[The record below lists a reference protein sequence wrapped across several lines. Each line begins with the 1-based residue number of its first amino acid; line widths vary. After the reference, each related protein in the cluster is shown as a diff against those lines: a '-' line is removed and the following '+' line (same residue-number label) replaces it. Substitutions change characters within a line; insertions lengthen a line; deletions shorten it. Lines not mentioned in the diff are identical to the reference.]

1 MTFIFFGF
9 IAALIATAYV
19 YKKIDKQNVNQNQE
33 L

>member
-1 MTFIFFGF
+1 MENIIFFGSL
-9 IAALIATAYV
+9 ALIATAYV